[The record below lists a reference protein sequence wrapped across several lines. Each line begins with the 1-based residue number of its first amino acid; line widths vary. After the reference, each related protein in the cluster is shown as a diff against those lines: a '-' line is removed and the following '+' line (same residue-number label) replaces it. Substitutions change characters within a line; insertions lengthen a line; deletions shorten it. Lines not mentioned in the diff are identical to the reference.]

1 MAHATKLRIWKL
13 TAVAAAVML
22 LGLTF
27 FAGRASAVPQPNMEA
42 ALGHLEQAKAA
53 LERAEH
59 NKGGFR
65 VRALELTSEAIKAV
79 REGIAAGNK

>member
-1 MAHATKLRIWKL
+1 MARIGLWRAATLVLALALVIVTVLAR
-13 TAVAAAVML
+13 
-22 LGLTF
+22 
-27 FAGRASAVPQPNMEA
+27 RAQAVPQPNMEA

-65 VRALELTSEAIKAV
+65 VKALEATNAAIAAV
-79 REGIAAGNK
+79 REGINVGNR